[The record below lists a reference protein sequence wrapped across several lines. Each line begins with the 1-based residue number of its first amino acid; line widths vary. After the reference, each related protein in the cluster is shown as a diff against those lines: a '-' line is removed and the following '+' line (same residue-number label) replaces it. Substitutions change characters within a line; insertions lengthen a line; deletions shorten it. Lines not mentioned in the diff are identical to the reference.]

1 MEDTLVKWLEN
12 QGPLWV
18 IYALT
23 IVGIVSVSRQ
33 LFRYLPILFEKHVA
47 LLERTTKSVAD
58 SAEAIVRLG
67 SDVRENSNEINET
80 QISISEAAKPFS
92 KALVAMA
99 ASESK
104 EEVRQHLDEMEDI
117 LAKYTHKRQTSS

>member
-23 IVGIVSVSRQ
+23 IVGIVSVFRQ

-58 SAEAIVRLG
+58 SAEAISRLG

-117 LAKYTHKRQTSS
+117 LAKYTHKRQVSA